1 MSGYLIYIIIGA
13 AVGLLLLLLI
23 VGGVVFF
30 VMKKRKGKKAA
41 ATEQNASSPMIE
53 ESRQASY
60 DLPRAEQ
67 ENSWAATPEPVPAW
81 NEPPAYVE
89 SSANTG
95 DYPAESKPFEAS
107 PFAPP
112 PEPPAPF
119 AASESSSPFARSESS
134 QQHTGPMS
142 SPMDTTPPHSSSHAT
157 SPNLR
162 MDTAVNMQMEAAS
175 APPPTPPPAPVSAPP
190 TTTSA
195 PPSSPSP
202 IDMPIIGE
210 TNETMDLSSYRKIIE
225 EQLKPKSPGAIVFT
239 SGALEGQSF
248 EIPADGFFIGRD
260 SHASQVV
267 IPDPRVSK
275 SHLWLGWKNN
285 KVVVVDQDS
294 RNGTFLNDI
303 SNPKVTES
311 EIKDGDTIILGE
323 ANVARFEFRAVKS

>member
-23 VGGVVFF
+23 VCGIVFF
-30 VMKKRKGKKAA
+30 AMKKRKAKKAA
-41 ATEQNASSPMIE
+41 ATGESASTPMVEESQASSHN
-53 ESRQASY
+53 
-60 DLPRAEQ
+60 LPAAGQ
-67 ENSWAATPEPVPAW
+67 ENNWATPEPAAPAW

-89 SSANTG
+89 SNANTG
-95 DYPAESKPFEAS
+95 DYPVESKPFEAS
-107 PFAPP
+107 PFAAPS
-112 PEPPAPF
+112 EPASPF

-162 MDTAVNMQMEAAS
+162 MDTAMNMQMEAAS

-190 TTTSA
+190 TTASA

-202 IDMPIIGE
+202 IDMPILGE

-248 EIPADGFFIGRD
+248 EIPPDGFFIGRD

-275 SHLWLGWKNN
+275 SHLWVGWKNN
-285 KVVVVDQDS
+285 KVVVVDQES

-303 SNPKVTES
+303 STPKINES
-311 EIKDGDTIILGE
+311 EIKNGDTIILGE
-323 ANVARFEFRAVKS
+323 ANVARFEFRAA